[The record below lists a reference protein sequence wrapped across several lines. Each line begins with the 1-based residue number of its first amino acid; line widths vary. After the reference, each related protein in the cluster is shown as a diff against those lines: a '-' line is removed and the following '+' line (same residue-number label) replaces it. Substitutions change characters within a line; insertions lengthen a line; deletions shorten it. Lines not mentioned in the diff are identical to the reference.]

1 MSTLR
6 TEVQFTESKPESY
19 LSRVTKRFLK
29 HKLAIIGLI
38 SVGSIVIFSFIV
50 PLFFEYGSTF
60 SDFSYL
66 YGSPNS
72 QYLLG
77 TDSMGHDLFTRLMY
91 GGRISLIVGFSAAII
106 PAIFGIIVGAVAGYY
121 GGLADNILMRI
132 TDAFLSVPAFP
143 IYMAL
148 AKLMGQGV
156 LNIILV
162 FSFLGWMTN
171 ARIVR
176 GMYLSLKENEYTE
189 AAKAIGVSNARIIF
203 RHLLPNTMAPILVSM
218 TLTVGGAILSE
229 AGLSFLGLGV
239 PPSTPT
245 WGNMLTNSQQDI
257 FLAPRLVIW
266 PGIMIFLT
274 VLSFNFI
281 GDGLRDALDPKLY
294 R

>member
-1 MSTLR
+1 MSAFE
-6 TEVQFTESKPESY
+6 TEIQFTESKPESY
-19 LSRVTKRFLK
+19 LLRVTKRFLK

-38 SVGSIVIFSFIV
+38 SITSIIIFSFII
-50 PLFFEYGSTF
+50 PLLFKYGSTF

-66 YGSPNS
+66 YGPPNS
-72 QYLLG
+72 KYLLG
-77 TDSMGHDLFTRLMY
+77 TDNMGHDLFTRLMY
-91 GGRISLIVGFSAAII
+91 GGRISLIVGFSAAIL
-106 PAIFGIIVGAVAGYY
+106 PAIFGIIIGAVAGYY

-203 RHLLPNTMAPILVSM
+203 RHLLPNSMAPILVSI

-257 FLAPRLVIW
+257 FLAPRLVMW
-266 PGIMIFLT
+266 PGILIFFT
-274 VLSFNFI
+274 VLSVNFI

>member
-1 MSTLR
+1 MSAFE
-6 TEVQFTESKPESY
+6 TEVQLAESKPETYFSM
-19 LSRVTKRFLK
+19 VIKRFLK
-29 HKLAIIGLI
+29 HKLAIIGL
-38 SVGSIVIFSFIV
+38 VAVVSIVLFCFV
-50 PLFFEYGSTF
+50 LPLFFKYESTY

-66 YGSPNS
+66 YGPPNS
-72 QYLLG
+72 QHLFG
-77 TDSMGHDLFTRLMY
+77 TDNLGHDFFTRLMY
-91 GGRISLIVGFSAAII
+91 GGRISLIVGFSAAIL
-106 PAIFGIIVGAVAGYY
+106 PVIFGVIIGAYAGYY
-121 GGLADNILMRI
+121 GGLLDNILMRI

-162 FSFLGWMTN
+162 FSFLGWMMD

-189 AAKAIGVSNARIIF
+189 AAKAIGVSNTRIIF
-203 RHLLPNTMAPILVSM
+203 RHLLPNSMAPILVSV

-239 PPSTPT
+239 PSSTPT
-245 WGNMLTNSQQDI
+245 WGNMLTNAQQDI
-257 FLAPRLVIW
+257 FIAPRLVMW

-274 VLSFNFI
+274 VLCFNFL
-281 GDGLRDALDPKLY
+281 GDGLRDAMDPRIY

>member
-1 MSTLR
+1 
-6 TEVQFTESKPESY
+6 
-19 LSRVTKRFLK
+19 
-29 HKLAIIGLI
+29 
-38 SVGSIVIFSFIV
+38 
-50 PLFFEYGSTF
+50 
-60 SDFSYL
+60 
-66 YGSPNS
+66 
-72 QYLLG
+72 
-77 TDSMGHDLFTRLMY
+77 
-91 GGRISLIVGFSAAII
+91 
-106 PAIFGIIVGAVAGYY
+106 
-121 GGLADNILMRI
+121 
-132 TDAFLSVPAFP
+132 
-143 IYMAL
+143 
-148 AKLMGQGV
+148 
-156 LNIILV
+156 
-162 FSFLGWMTN
+162 
-171 ARIVR
+171 
-176 GMYLSLKENEYTE
+176 MYLSLKENEYTE